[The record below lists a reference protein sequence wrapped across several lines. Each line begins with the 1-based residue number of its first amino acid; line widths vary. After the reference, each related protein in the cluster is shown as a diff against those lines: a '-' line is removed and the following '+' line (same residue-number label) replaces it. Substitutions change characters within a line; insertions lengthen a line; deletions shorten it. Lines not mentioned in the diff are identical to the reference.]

1 VEGMVHIITIS
12 LELVEE
18 QIVITTMI
26 QKVVKEMGVL
36 KL

>member
-1 VEGMVHIITIS
+1 MVLIITIS